1 MMRMAAAIVLLVC
14 LSRGVLNG
22 QVLTAVSPDEGQA
35 WRDDLRFMT
44 AEMERNHK
52 NLYHSISREEFG
64 RRVAALDARIPSLA
78 RHQIIVAMAQL
89 VASVGDGHTNIYPTR
104 DTSAAF
110 HSLPVSFTYFGDEL
124 RIRAAHQSQRALV
137 GGRVLRIGERDVTD
151 AYARVRTMIGH
162 DNEQGV
168 RYWAQHLLAIPE
180 VLHALGI
187 TNTVE
192 DVALT
197 IANDQRVETVVLH
210 PFGPVEI
217 MTGDTA
223 TLFNRREG
231 WIDARDLNGRSDPA
245 WLRRTNEVFHFE
257 HLGPLLYVQISQ
269 VLDSPSETLEQFSR
283 RLRAEIQSTKP
294 AKVAL
299 DVRLNRGGNGTLTVP
314 LIRAIVQSSDID
326 RTGHLFAIIGNATFS
341 AAQMLVD
348 ELEKYTNVT
357 FVGEPTGSKGNVYS
371 DSRRIVLPGSG
382 LTVRVSIYYWQYWH
396 PADMRTAT
404 EPDIAAPMTFEAY
417 LANEDPALLAIERQP

>member
-1 MMRMAAAIVLLVC
+1 MMRSGAAVVLLVC
-14 LSRGVLNG
+14 LCRSASG
-22 QVLTAVSPDEGQA
+22 GQA
-35 WRDDLRFMT
+35 TTVSAEEAHAWKTDLRFMT
-44 AEMERNHK
+44 AEMERHHK

-64 RRVAALDARIPSLA
+64 RRVAILDARIPSLA
-78 RHQIIVAMAQL
+78 RHQIIVSMAQL

-104 DTSAAF
+104 DASAAF
-110 HSLPVSFTYFGDEL
+110 HSLPVSFTYFGPEL
-124 RIRAAHQSQRALV
+124 RVRAAHQTQRALV
-137 GGRVLRIGERDVTD
+137 GARVLRIGNRDVTD
-151 AYARVRTMIGH
+151 AYASVRSMVGH

-168 RYWAQHLLAIPE
+168 RYWAQHLLSIPE

-187 TNTVE
+187 TNTVD

-197 IANDQRVETVVLH
+197 VATDQDVETVVLH
-210 PFGPVEI
+210 PFGPVDI

-245 WLRRTNEVFHFE
+245 WLRRTNELFHFE
-257 HLGPLLYVQISQ
+257 HLGPLLYVQLNQ

-283 RLRAEIQSTKP
+283 RLRSEIESTKP

-299 DVRLNRGGNGTLTVP
+299 DLRLNRGGNGTLTVP
-314 LIRAIVQSSDID
+314 LIRAIVQSPDID
-326 RTGHLFAIIGNATFS
+326 RRGRLFAIIGNATFS
-341 AAQMLVD
+341 AAQMFVD

-396 PADMRTAT
+396 PADRRTAT
-404 EPDIAAPMTFEAY
+404 EPHIPAPMTFAAY
-417 LANEDPALLAIERQP
+417 LANEDPALLAIGRQP